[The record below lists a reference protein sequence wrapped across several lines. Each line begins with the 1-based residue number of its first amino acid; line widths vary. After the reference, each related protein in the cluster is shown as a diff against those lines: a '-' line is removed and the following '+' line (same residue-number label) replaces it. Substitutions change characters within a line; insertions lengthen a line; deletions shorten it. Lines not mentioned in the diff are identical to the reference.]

1 MIDKLMK
8 KYGYEKT
15 DENRYGAYYKK
26 REPQGYD
33 HIVCV
38 AKKDNGKHLMQSYD
52 AQTFKV
58 NNDFING
65 TVGVEIPILLLMW
78 MKAKRMARKYR
89 WNQRKPDAPAELEEY
104 DRFVGSKD
112 ALGSEDEEFLK
123 KVYGGSHEWGE
134 TVQEGW
140 KQGNIEL
147 D

>member
-89 WNQRKPDAPAELEEY
+89 WNQRKPD
-104 DRFVGSKD
+104 
-112 ALGSEDEEFLK
+112 
-123 KVYGGSHEWGE
+123 
-134 TVQEGW
+134 VQEV
-140 KQGNIEL
+140 E
-147 D
+147 